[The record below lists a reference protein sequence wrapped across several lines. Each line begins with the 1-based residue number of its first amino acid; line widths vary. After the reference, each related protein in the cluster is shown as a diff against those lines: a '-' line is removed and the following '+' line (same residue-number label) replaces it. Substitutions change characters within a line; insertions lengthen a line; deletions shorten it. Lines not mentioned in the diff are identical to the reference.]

1 METFAIKVDLVHVG
15 EYNVVL
21 HDMLLA
27 RPAHIL
33 PPFEMAAADA
43 LRTLL
48 YDMRCVAA
56 NTPDNEGLGNDAVNK
71 TFRIGMGEG
80 AVEGDQP

>member
-1 METFAIKVDLVHVG
+1 M
-15 EYNVVL
+15 VL

-33 PPFEMAAADA
+33 PPFEMAAADT

-48 YDMRCVAA
+48 YHIRRVAA
-56 NTPDNEGLGNDAVNK
+56 NTPDNEGLGNDAINK

>member
-1 METFAIKVDLVHVG
+1 MGTFAIEVYLVHVG
-15 EYNVVL
+15 EYNVAL
-21 HDMLLA
+21 HDMLLS

-33 PPFEMAAADA
+33 PPFEMAAADT

-48 YDMRCVAA
+48 YHIRRVAA
-56 NTPDNEGLGNDAVNK
+56 NTPDNEGLGNDVVNEASW
-71 TFRIGMGEG
+71 ISMGEG